1 MTFDWI
7 VFFALIALFFFWCCK
22 ALVNDHAE
30 QCQRDRLMKTRMYAS
45 QNPHVWRSDY
55 KRH

>member
-7 VFFALIALFFFWCCK
+7 VFFALIALFFFWCGK

-30 QCQRDRLMKTRMYAS
+30 QCRRDRVYKAREYAIRTPRV
-45 QNPHVWRSDY
+45 NN
-55 KRH
+55 